1 MLLRGGGE
9 VTSGDTPE
17 RKAQW
22 RKLRDRQREA
32 YRKDRSTRKFQREM
46 ETARLVAMATAV
58 AEREQQERD
67 AREQAA
73 S

>member
-1 MLLRGGGE
+1 M
-9 VTSGDTPE
+9 TKGDTPE

-22 RKLRDRQREA
+22 RKLRDRQRED
-32 YRKDRSTRKFQREM
+32 YRKDRATRKFQREM
-46 ETARLVAMATAV
+46 ETGRLVAMANAA

-67 AREQAA
+67 AREQVA

>member
-1 MLLRGGGE
+1 M
-9 VTSGDTPE
+9 TKGDTPE

-22 RKLRDRQREA
+22 RESRDRQREE
-32 YRKDRSTRKFQREM
+32 YRKDRATRKFQREM
-46 ETARLVAMATAV
+46 ETGRLVAMANAV